1 LRSVPFWDSTNSP
14 GLLASCSTGFWFGKS
29 WAIRERVSV
38 PSGAE
43 RRTKRNK
50 DKKMAHPKL
59 RVLLDLSMAARGYCG
74 IAQDV
79 RLLYKTLATCPDIEV
94 TGLVY
99 HPRKFGPV
107 HKFLPPYASR
117 ADRLANQAGFLWTLA
132 EGSCDWPGFRPLRT
146 AQKLHRMAATICARQ
161 VQWDRLDVEMLWNVV
176 WRLLFN
182 LTLSPQDIPFVQN
195 GKFLLSNLSDGKIY
209 ARALANRRP
218 FKLDTR
224 GYDFLIVEGPRPF
237 RISPETRQIVRYH
250 DMIPVLQPDTMSN
263 PLVIRWHHKAIR
275 QTSERAFFV
284 CSSEPTRDDLTL
296 VHPELRPRSA
306 TIPCTISDAYRPDP
320 QQDRLHSI
328 LRLRASAASGVPSRK
343 PLTEKFRYVMVVS
356 TLEPRKNFVDLIQA
370 FNALKFRPSNRQ
382 RVSDLKLLIV
392 GSPGWNHEP
401 ILAAMR
407 EPIERGDV
415 IHLERVSADELRV
428 LYTHAEALV
437 FPSYSEGFGLPP
449 LEAMQCDAPVI
460 ASDIAAHRWVMGDAA
475 LYCNPHDV
483 ASIASAIERLVASD
497 ESAALRAELIARG
510 RERLKSYRSDRCSG
524 QWSDLLHRLKE
535 EPAALDN
542 RFSFEL
548 LEPTLLE
555 RAA

>member
-1 LRSVPFWDSTNSP
+1 
-14 GLLASCSTGFWFGKS
+14 
-29 WAIRERVSV
+29 
-38 PSGAE
+38 
-43 RRTKRNK
+43 
-50 DKKMAHPKL
+50 
-59 RVLLDLSMAARGYCG
+59 
-74 IAQDV
+74 
-79 RLLYKTLATCPDIEV
+79 
-94 TGLVY
+94 
-99 HPRKFGPV
+99 
-107 HKFLPPYASR
+107 
-117 ADRLANQAGFLWTLA
+117 
-132 EGSCDWPGFRPLRT
+132 
-146 AQKLHRMAATICARQ
+146 
-161 VQWDRLDVEMLWNVV
+161 
-176 WRLLFN
+176 
-182 LTLSPQDIPFVQN
+182 
-195 GKFLLSNLSDGKIY
+195 
-209 ARALANRRP
+209 
-218 FKLDTR
+218 
-224 GYDFLIVEGPRPF
+224 
-237 RISPETRQIVRYH
+237 
-250 DMIPVLQPDTMSN
+250 
-263 PLVIRWHHKAIR
+263 
-275 QTSERAFFV
+275 
-284 CSSEPTRDDLTL
+284 
-296 VHPELRPRSA
+296 
-306 TIPCTISDAYRPDP
+306 
-320 QQDRLHSI
+320 
-328 LRLRASAASGVPSRK
+328 
-343 PLTEKFRYVMVVS
+343 
-356 TLEPRKNFVDLIQA
+356 LIQA
-370 FNALKFRPSNRQ
+370 FNALKLSLSNRQ
-382 RVSDLKLLIV
+382 RLSDLKLLIV

-542 RFSFEL
+542 RSSFEL